1 MRGFPVAVAL
11 LLAAGGLVAPGCNR
25 VDLAAA
31 PPHSERPSVLLV
43 TIDTLRADH
52 VGAYGAVDARTPILD
67 RLAAEGTRFTTA
79 IASAPLT
86 LPSHASIL
94 TGLYPPRH
102 GVRYNGI
109 SRLQPSFETLT
120 ERLRDAGYATGA
132 VVGSY
137 VLAGKYGLDQGFEHY
152 DDDTRSRGDPA
163 QRPASEVTDGALAW
177 LERAERPFFLWVH
190 YYDPHE
196 RYAPPPPFATR
207 FAGRPYDGE
216 IAYVDAEL
224 GRLLDSLAARGELDE
239 TLIALTSDHGESL
252 GEHLE
257 LTHSYTLYD
266 AVLAVPLVFHGP
278 GVPPGRV
285 VEGVVRTVD
294 VAPTLFSLLDLAPF
308 EESDGMDLSP
318 LWSGSSPPA
327 DRFAFA
333 ETLTTRLEHGWSPL
347 FAIRTRDH
355 HYVRAPRPE
364 LYDLASDPGQLSNQI
379 EAQPETQTAAA
390 LDAEITRIL
399 EDEVHTAEEGV
410 DDETRD
416 QLRSLGYLIPERKL
430 PETGIDPKDGLLAL
444 RDLDFE
450 AGDAAFAAHDLV
462 RAEAIFSRVVERLP
476 GSAYAR
482 AMLALCYLQTGQAPK
497 AIPHLEVALQLS
509 PELGDHYTA
518 LLGDARLLTGDLD
531 AALEAYEK
539 AARMNSENPT
549 AQVGLMLRALRGGSL
564 AEAEAHAAR
573 ARQITRDR
581 GGGAHLNIGRNWER
595 LGELERALVCFERAL
610 RLDPDSSLAHLN
622 LAIILAR
629 LGRLEQAALHLEAAG
644 PLRGDPS
651 ARNRLGVAYA
661 SAGHVDRAE
670 AILRE
675 LISEHPDYPS
685 PRRNLAT
692 LLRRQGRIEEATE
705 LEERS

>member
-1 MRGFPVAVAL
+1 MRSFPVAVVL
-11 LLAAGGLVAPGCNR
+11 LVTAGGIAALGCNR

-31 PPHSERPSVLLV
+31 PDSERPSVLLV

-52 VGAYGAVDARTPILD
+52 VGAYGAVDARTPVLD

-79 IASAPLT
+79 ISSAPLT

-102 GVRYNGI
+102 GVRCNGI
-109 SRLQPSFETLT
+109 SRLQPSFDTIT

-137 VLAGKYGLDQGFEHY
+137 VLAGKYGLDQGFQHY
-152 DDDTRSRGDPA
+152 DDDTRSQGNPA
-163 QRPASEVTDGALAW
+163 ERPASEVSDGALAW
-177 LERAERPFFLWVH
+177 LEHAGKPFFLWVH

-196 RYAPPPPFATR
+196 RYAPPEPFATR

-216 IAYVDAEL
+216 IAYVDSEL
-224 GRLLDSLAARGELDE
+224 GRLLDALAGHGELED
-239 TLIALTSDHGESL
+239 TLIAVTSDHGESL
-252 GEHLE
+252 GEHAE

-266 AVLAVPLVFHGP
+266 AVLAVPLVFRGP
-278 GVPPGRV
+278 GVPADRR

-294 VAPTLFSLLDLAPF
+294 VAPTLASLLGLGPIGG
-308 EESDGMDLSP
+308 SDGVDLSP
-318 LWSGSSPPA
+318 LWSDSQAPP
-327 DRFAFA
+327 DRLAFA
-333 ETLTTRLEHGWSPL
+333 ETLATRLEHGWSPL
-347 FAIRTRDH
+347 FAIRTRHH

-364 LYDLASDPGQLSNQI
+364 LYEVASDPEQVRNEI
-379 EAQPETQTAAA
+379 DAATPTAAA

-399 EDEVHTAEEGV
+399 ADQVHHTYERV

-416 QLRSLGYLIPERKL
+416 QLRALGYVLPEGEL
-430 PETGIDPKDGLLAL
+430 PETGIDPKDGLIAL
-444 RDLDFE
+444 RDLDLE
-450 AGDAAFAAHDLV
+450 AGDAAFAARDLV
-462 RAEAIFSRVVERLP
+462 RAEAIFSQVVERLP

-482 AMLALCYLQTGQAPK
+482 AMLALCYLRTGRAPK
-497 AIPHLEVALQLS
+497 AIAHLEAAQRLS
-509 PELGDHYTA
+509 PEQADHYTA

-531 AALEAYEK
+531 AALAAYEK
-539 AARMNSENPT
+539 AARRNPENPT

-573 ARQITRDR
+573 ARQITLDMDV
-581 GGGAHLNIGRNWER
+581 GAHLNIGRNWER
-595 LGELERALVCFERAL
+595 LGELQRALASFEYAL

-622 LAIILAR
+622 LAILLAR
-629 LGRLEQAALHLEAAG
+629 LGRLDEVSLHLEAAG
-644 PLRGDPS
+644 PLREDPS

-661 SAGHVDRAE
+661 SAGHENRAE

-675 LISEHPDYPS
+675 LISEYPDYPS

-692 LLRRQGRIEEATE
+692 LLRRQEKIEEAAA
-705 LEERS
+705 LEESS

>member
-1 MRGFPVAVAL
+1 MRSFRLALAL
-11 LLAAGGLVAPGCNR
+11 LLAASGLAAPGCNR
-25 VDLAAA
+25 IAATRPA
-31 PPHSERPSVLLV
+31 PKGPNLLLV

-52 VGAYGAVDARTPILD
+52 VGVYGAADAQTPVLD

-94 TGLYPPRH
+94 TGLYPPHH

-109 SRLQPSFETLT
+109 SRLQPSFDTLT

-163 QRPASEVTDGALAW
+163 ERPASEVTNGALAW

-196 RYAPPPPFATR
+196 RYAPPAPFAAR
-207 FAGRPYDGE
+207 FEERPYDGE

-224 GRLLDSLAARGELDE
+224 GRLLDALVTRGDLEE
-239 TLIALTSDHGESL
+239 TLIAVTSDHGESL
-252 GEHLE
+252 GEHAE
-257 LTHSYTLYD
+257 LTHSYSLYD
-266 AVLAVPLVFHGP
+266 AVLAVPLVFRGP
-278 GVPPGRV
+278 GVPPARV
-285 VEGVVRTVD
+285 VEGVVRSVD
-294 VAPTLFSLLDLAPF
+294 MAPTLSSLLDLPPLG
-308 EESDGMDLSP
+308 ESDGIDLSP
-318 LWSGSSPPA
+318 LWADASPPS
-327 DRFAFA
+327 DRFAYA
-333 ETLTTRLEHGWSPL
+333 ETLATRLEHGWSPL

-364 LYDLASDPGQLSNQI
+364 LYDLASDPEQLSNQI
-379 EAQPETQTAAA
+379 GSQPETQTAVA
-390 LDAEITRIL
+390 LDAAITGIL
-399 EDEVHTAEEGV
+399 ANQLHTADESV
-410 DDETRD
+410 DDETRE
-416 QLRSLGYLIPERKL
+416 QLRSLGYLIPEQEL

-444 RDLDFE
+444 RDLEFE

-497 AIPHLEVALQLS
+497 AIPHLEMALRLS

-518 LLGDARLLTGDLD
+518 LLGDARLLAGDLD
-531 AALEAYEK
+531 AALAAYEK
-539 AARMNSENPT
+539 AARINSENSI

-573 ARQITRDR
+573 ARQITLDK
-581 GGGAHLNIGRNWER
+581 GGATHLNIGRNWER
-595 LGELERALVCFERAL
+595 LGEFERAL
-610 RLDPDSSLAHLN
+610 AGYERALTLDPDSSLAHLN
-622 LAIILAR
+622 LAILLAR
-629 LGRLEQAALHLEAAG
+629 LGRLDESALHLEAAG
-644 PLRGDPS
+644 PLGGDPS

-661 SAGHVDRAE
+661 SSGQLERAE

-675 LISEHPDYPS
+675 LISDYPAYPS
-685 PRRNLAT
+685 PRRNLAV
-692 LLRRQGRIEEATE
+692 LLRRQGRIAEATE